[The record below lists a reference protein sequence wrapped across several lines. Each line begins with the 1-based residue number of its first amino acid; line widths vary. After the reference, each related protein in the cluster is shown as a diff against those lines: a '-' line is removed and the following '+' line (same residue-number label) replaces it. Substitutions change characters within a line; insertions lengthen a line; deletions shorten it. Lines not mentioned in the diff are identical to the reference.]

1 MANNI
6 VLKTYRGGSVTPLD
20 DAIIQQTV
28 IATNGIFK
36 GCNVT
41 YARGNVLHV
50 SQGFGMIKGR
60 FFEVYDCEVGVIL
73 NSGSGTLQGG
83 STSTW
88 TCPTR
93 TSRSRFSPRRPRC

>member
-6 VLKTYRGGSVTPLD
+6 VLKTFRGGSVTPLD

-28 IATNGIFK
+28 IGTNGIFK

-41 YARGNVLHV
+41 YDRGNVLHV

-73 NSGSGTLQGG
+73 NTGTALPVRLI
-83 STSTW
+83 S
-88 TCPTR
+88 PAFVLPPLR
-93 TSRSRFSPRRPRC
+93 TASW

>member
-6 VLKTYRGGSVTPLD
+6 VLKTFRGGSVTPLD

-28 IATNGIFK
+28 IGTNGIFK

-73 NSGSGTLQGG
+73 RGHAAAAIGFQNDVIGH
-83 STSTW
+83 
-88 TCPTR
+88 C
-93 TSRSRFSPRRPRC
+93 RSSLEFW